1 MKRILLVLA
10 VPIGCSCSDGT
21 TDSATLPAGAGGEA
35 GALGG
40 AGGASGSSVSSGG
53 GGTPGGSGGSPQ
65 AGASGSGGS
74 PEVPAPVDG
83 EWTSVSTLGCTLWHT
98 TDAETLKAFPA
109 PEWIPCPDPPAGW
122 ACEMLTPPDRDN
134 KGQYSLSFGFSHNPL
149 LLQFG
154 ERKGDY
160 YHRAVFDLLKGAFSG
175 LILEEVRPDSDA
187 CALHPIGVDANR
199 SAWRLWRSTGDQN
212 STAVIEVP
220 TGQPPR
226 VVKEFPGPYVSF
238 PRFVMVDGGV
248 WKDMREFWAWDG
260 SPGAPIELPNRPTA
274 NEVSDGTNVVWSEWS
289 GSFLTWIY
297 SWNATDG
304 VSLIAEG
311 IGAVDGDI
319 SKVGF
324 PALNS
329 GTPVWTTAKID
340 TSSSNEGHVTLHHN
354 GSDHDLGFIGWNTAS
369 AIAGCG
375 RIAWSATN
383 EAGKFTTRASELDTG
398 RTAEANVETAPWD
411 FGVPI
416 GVTCEHIYFNAR
428 HYYDGMKRA
437 NRIVR
442 LKPPLE

>member
-122 ACEMLTPPDRDN
+122 GCEMLTPPDVDSTDR
-134 KGQYSLSFGFSHNPL
+134 YSLSFGFSHDPL

-154 ERKGDY
+154 KKEGDY
-160 YHRAVFDLLKGAFSG
+160 YHRVTFDLSTGKFREVF
-175 LILEEVRPDSDA
+175 LEEA
-187 CALHPIGVDANR
+187 GAKGCALHPIGVAQDR
-199 SAWRLWRSTGDQN
+199 SAWWVWSEHSDIRSTAII
-212 STAVIEVP
+212 TVP
-220 TGQPPR
+220 VGEPPR
-226 VVKEFPGPYVSF
+226 VVKELPGPYVSF
-238 PRFVMVDGGV
+238 PDFVMVNDGV
-248 WKDMREFWAWDG
+248 WEDMRTLWKWDG
-260 SPGAPIELPNRPTA
+260 AIAQTIDLPKRATS
-274 NEVSDGTNVVWSEWS
+274 NEVSDGTNVIWSEWS
-289 GSFLTWIY
+289 GSYLTWVY
-297 SWNATDG
+297 SWNETDG
-304 VSLIAEG
+304 LSLVAEG
-311 IGAVDGDI
+311 LGVTGESAIN
-319 SKVGF
+319 KVVS
-324 PALNS
+324 PALND
-329 GTPVWTTAKID
+329 GGAVWTTVVVED
-340 TSSSNEGHVTLHHN
+340 TATNRGLVTLHHDGVN
-354 GSDHDLGFIGWNTAS
+354 HDLGYIGWNTAG
-369 AIAGCG
+369 AVADCG
-375 RIAWSATN
+375 TVAWAAQDAN
-383 EAGKFTTRASELDTG
+383 GKFSVRATKLITG
-398 RTAEANVETAPWD
+398 KSAEANIETAPWD
-411 FGVPI
+411 YGVPI